1 MKQKKWLFL
10 ICGGLFLAG
19 VIGSILVLR
28 QPRTSQVEIVQ
39 DGRVLYSFDLSSEE
53 DRIIEVEYEGQVNR
67 IEIRDH
73 RIHVLEA
80 DCPDQVCVDMG
91 WLDSAA
97 PIVCLPHH
105 LEIQFTEGSGSLDAV
120 AG

>member
-39 DGRVLYSFDLSSEE
+39 DGRVL
-53 DRIIEVEYEGQVNR
+53 
-67 IEIRDH
+67 
-73 RIHVLEA
+73 
-80 DCPDQVCVDMG
+80 
-91 WLDSAA
+91 
-97 PIVCLPHH
+97 
-105 LEIQFTEGSGSLDAV
+105 
-120 AG
+120 

>member
-53 DRIIEVEYEGQVNR
+53 ARIIEVEYEGQVNR

-105 LEIQFTEGSGSLDAV
+105 LVIQFTEGSGSLDAV